1 MDLFKNEVVR
11 ALIDYKWPLV
21 RTYTIRTLFIPFSL
35 YLASFIIFSNIFN
48 GQLLPLEDDS

>member
-48 GQLLPLEDDS
+48 G